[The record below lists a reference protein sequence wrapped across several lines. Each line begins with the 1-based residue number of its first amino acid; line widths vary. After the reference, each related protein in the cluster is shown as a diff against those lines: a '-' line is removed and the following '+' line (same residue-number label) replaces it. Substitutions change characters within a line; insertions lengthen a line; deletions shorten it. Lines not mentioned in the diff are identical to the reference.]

1 MSDIKCCIK
10 CQFCAY
16 VQYLYLASG
25 CGHKCVCFSP
35 HPNAR
40 IRGYENTRIAG
51 PQPCR
56 WVSAGQVS
64 VIKFVMSCR
73 HGKGFLSAIYFIS
86 ALLFLFPLSL
96 WLAFLFFF
104 LWHSHST
111 ERHLHLE
118 PTDADIQIRIQLQLR
133 RWRAAAAFMLS
144 AMACL
149 FLFVFHFLWFLIT
162 PPDSS
167 PDGQALPFSPIKRCI
182 LYGAAGAGDFDA
194 ESGHCNWNWNWNRN
208 RAELS
213 FTAAGQLHRV
223 ANLSNGQK
231 DNSLHA

>member
-1 MSDIKCCIK
+1 MSLAIFVQKLHYFWFHQALSQLRCIFSSNTADICIRNGSCLFGNKFHSPHFLDASASQKLRRSCAEFFLMSDIKCCIK

-96 WLAFLFFF
+96 WLAFLLAYF
-104 LWHSHST
+104 
-111 ERHLHLE
+111 
-118 PTDADIQIRIQLQLR
+118 
-133 RWRAAAAFMLS
+133 
-144 AMACL
+144 
-149 FLFVFHFLWFLIT
+149 
-162 PPDSS
+162 
-167 PDGQALPFSPIKRCI
+167 
-182 LYGAAGAGDFDA
+182 YGTRTAQ
-194 ESGHCNWNWNWNRN
+194 SGIYI
-208 RAELS
+208 
-213 FTAAGQLHRV
+213 
-223 ANLSNGQK
+223 
-231 DNSLHA
+231 

>member
-96 WLAFLFFF
+96 WLAFLLAYFYGTRTAQSGIYIYNLQMQIYRYEYSYSYGDGELQLLLCSR
-104 LWHSHST
+104 LWHVY
-111 ERHLHLE
+111 
-118 PTDADIQIRIQLQLR
+118 
-133 RWRAAAAFMLS
+133 F
-144 AMACL
+144 CL
-149 FLFVFHFLWFLIT
+149 YSI
-162 PPDSS
+162 S
-167 PDGQALPFSPIKRCI
+167 
-182 LYGAAGAGDFDA
+182 YDF
-194 ESGHCNWNWNWNRN
+194 
-208 RAELS
+208 
-213 FTAAGQLHRV
+213 
-223 ANLSNGQK
+223 
-231 DNSLHA
+231 